1 MAFYLEKA
9 IFINRAPFEH
19 LELDFKEKG
28 VTVLTA
34 VNGKGKTTII
44 SHVVDAFYELAK
56 KHYSNEFEGKENKY
70 YRLSTSIF
78 NLDSEKPSFV
88 YFRYNNDD
96 KKVDY
101 VDIRN
106 RCSQIEYENA
116 INIVGR
122 IPFAKFSDSFEA
134 QNNIKYWHIDSKQDQ
149 FVRSVFENNIL
160 TYFPSY
166 RYEVPSYLSES
177 YNIKMNF
184 KMNSLF
190 SGYLKNPIEV
200 VSGMR
205 QIANWIMD
213 VVLDWETYKQTQQ
226 IQFPD
231 GVTRT
236 VDNSPELIIWNNL
249 NEVLRDAL
257 SSKNIDGKIRMGIG
271 KRNSAGIR
279 LSVVAEKDGIISTV
293 APNLFTLSS
302 GESALLCCFGE
313 LLRQADE
320 IRPNTYLNAIQ
331 GIVLIDEVDK
341 HLHIKLQKE
350 ALPKLFKLF
359 PNIQF
364 IVSSHSPFLNM
375 GLADEM
381 KERTQIFDLDNNGF
395 VCEPTNNDLYKEV
408 YEMMVNENQRFADK
422 YKELET
428 KVHAINK
435 PVIITEGKTDWKHI
449 KASLQHFKENHEYED
464 IDVEILEYDFD
475 FGDSKLHNLL
485 NQYKTFPHRYKVIGV
500 FDCDEANGANGKSI
514 HKAGGTKK
522 YGDNIW
528 GMSIPVP
535 EYRSY
540 NNGGISI
547 EFLYKDED
555 LKLQDENGRRMY
567 VTSEFNENGRLAS
580 NHNIGV
586 KNNHDV
592 KNYITPDKEKI
603 QADEV
608 IDVDGNS
615 LALSKEQFAINV
627 IEKRGVFAN
636 VDFDGFRPLFDRLKS
651 ILQQPE

>member
-19 LELDFKEKG
+19 LELEFKEKG

-88 YFRYNNDD
+88 YFRFNNDD

-106 RCSQIEYENA
+106 SCSQMEYENA
-116 INIVGR
+116 INIDGR
-122 IPFAKFSDSFEA
+122 IPFTKFSDNFET
-134 QNNIKYWHIDSKQDQ
+134 QSNIKYWHIDSKQDH

-166 RYEVPSYLSES
+166 RYEVPSYLNDS
-177 YNIKMNF
+177 YGVKMNF
-184 KMNSLF
+184 KINGF
-190 SGYLKNPIEV
+190 ISGYLKNPIEV
-200 VSGMR
+200 VSGIR

-213 VVLDWETYKQTQQ
+213 VVLDWETYKKTQQ

-279 LSVVAEKDGIISTV
+279 LSVVAEKDGVISTV

-375 GLADEM
+375 GLADEAM
-381 KERTQIFDLDNNGF
+381 DRTQIIDLDNNGL
-395 VCEPTNNDLYKEV
+395 VCEPTNNDLYREV
-408 YEMMVNENQRFADK
+408 YEMMINENRRFADRYNNLVNQIK
-422 YKELET
+422 NNT
-428 KVHAINK
+428 KPI
-435 PVIITEGKTDWKHI
+435 IITEGKTDYRHI
-449 KASLQHFKENHEYED
+449 KKAIEILDRND
-464 IDVEILEYDFD
+464 IDVDFCQVPD
-475 FGDSKLHNLL
+475 NWGSSKLKEMLESLSRIKQQRIVIGIFDRDESEYLSYLDVENQQFKVYGNSNVYALAIPLVNENVYGNFISIEHYYNKHNLL
-485 NQYKTFPHRYKVIGV
+485 KEEPVNHRRLYLGEEFYASGNSKDG
-500 FDCDEANGANGKSI
+500 
-514 HKAGGTKK
+514 HYQTK
-522 YGDNIW
+522 
-528 GMSIPVP
+528 
-535 EYRSY
+535 
-540 NNGGISI
+540 IS
-547 EFLYKDED
+547 
-555 LKLQDENGRRMY
+555 
-567 VTSEFNENGRLAS
+567 
-580 NHNIGV
+580 
-586 KNNHDV
+586 
-592 KNYITPDKEKI
+592 KI
-603 QADEV
+603 QRKVEINGV
-608 IDVDGNS
+608 IDEKVYASDDLEQTHS
-615 LALSKEQFAINV
+615 LALSKESFV
-627 IEKRGVFAN
+627 SLIENDDNFTA
-636 VDFDGFRPLFDRLKS
+636 DFDFTNFNHILNLIKS
-651 ILQQPE
+651 IIELPLL